1 MSKTFAPSRSRSTQF
16 GLVATFRINPG
27 RTKATA
33 NWPKAIVTQQ
43 GGRIWVESE
52 EGVGSTFFFTPPRAV
67 RLEKPPV
74 SARAPEEQ
82 EREGLGV
89 LAHVSH
95 DLSFLRQIRERILE
109 SGIYRGS
116 LRFNIGYSGSPAFNW
131 EIPAQRTSTDQV
143 S

>member
-1 MSKTFAPSRSRSTQF
+1 M
-16 GLVATFRINPG
+16 
-27 RTKATA
+27 
-33 NWPKAIVTQQ
+33 
-43 GGRIWVESE
+43 ESE
-52 EGVGSTFFFTPPRAV
+52 KGVGSTFFFTLPRAV
-67 RLEKPPV
+67 RPEEPPA

-89 LAHVSH
+89 LAHVRH
-95 DLSFLRQIRERILE
+95 DLSILRKIRERNLE

-131 EIPAQRTSTDQV
+131 ETPAQRMSTDRV

>member
-1 MSKTFAPSRSRSTQF
+1 M
-16 GLVATFRINPG
+16 
-27 RTKATA
+27 
-33 NWPKAIVTQQ
+33 
-43 GGRIWVESE
+43 ESE

-67 RLEKPPV
+67 RPEEPPV

-89 LAHVSH
+89 LAHLSH
-95 DLSFLRQIRERILE
+95 DLSFLRKIRERNLE

-116 LRFNIGYSGSPAFNW
+116 LRFNIGYSGSPAFHR
-131 EIPAQRTSTDQV
+131 EISAQRMSTDRV